1 MVTYGT
7 EVMPESTL
15 KGFHELFP
23 KIRLLQ
29 TYGLSEVGILR
40 SSSRSSDSLWVKI
53 GGGGFPTRGVDGRLA
68 IKGRAPVVCYLNAAS
83 PFTPAGGLK
92 TAGCLQDHGADF
104 RI

>member
-1 MVTYGT
+1 
-7 EVMPESTL
+7 MPEGTV

-53 GGGGFPTRGVDGRLA
+53 GGDGFRTPGVDGMLE
-68 IKGRAPVVCYLNAAS
+68 IKARSAMLGYLNAAS
-83 PFTPAGGLK
+83 PFTADGWFQTGGDVEVD
-92 TAGCLQDHGADF
+92 GEYF
-104 RI
+104 RVLGGQS

>member
-1 MVTYGT
+1 MR
-7 EVMPESTL
+7 ESTL

-53 GGGGFPTRGVDGRLA
+53 GGDGFRTRVVDGVLE
-68 IKGRAPVVCYLNAAS
+68 IKARSAMLGYPNAGT
-83 PFTPAGGLK
+83 PFTPDGWVKTGAAGVGD
-92 TAGCLQDHGADF
+92 AEDF
-104 RI
+104 RIFGGET